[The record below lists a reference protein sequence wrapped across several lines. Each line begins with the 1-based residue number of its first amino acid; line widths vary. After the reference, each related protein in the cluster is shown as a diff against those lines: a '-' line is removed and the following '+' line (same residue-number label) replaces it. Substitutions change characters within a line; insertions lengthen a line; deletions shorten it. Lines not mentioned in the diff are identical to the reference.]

1 MLSHN
6 ASHIQFIIYSQ
17 FQTQFHDPNITT
29 YHVNLVNLVQNTNKL
44 HEHSS
49 RNMCSKTPQIFSHN
63 NIGRITI
70 Q

>member
-29 YHVNLVNLVQNTNKL
+29 YHVNLVNLVQNTNELYK
-44 HEHSS
+44 
-49 RNMCSKTPQIFSHN
+49 NTSHN
-63 NIGRITI
+63 MGSKIP
-70 Q
+70 